1 MSSREYLRPAS
12 GSHPRTRDAAAHGHY
27 LCSHARH
34 RASTAIDPRDLGADR
49 PGRRLRAGAASVR
62 STMHEADDPLVVLAA
77 ARARFLAHERESAR
91 PALRAGRTE
100 LDERWPVSY
109 ALRFIVMVSIRSL
122 GRDHGRGELAARLAA
137 ARGRVLLAVAAAV
150 PGTVHPIRVLL
161 VGLDEG

>member
-12 GSHPRTRDAAAHGHY
+12 GSNPRTRDAAAHGHY

-62 STMHEADDPLVVLAA
+62 TAMHEADDPLVVLAA
-77 ARARFLAHERESAR
+77 ARARFLAQERESAR

-100 LDERWPVSY
+100 LDERWHVSY
-109 ALRFIVMVSIRSL
+109 ALRFILMVSIGL
-122 GRDHGRGELAARLAA
+122 WAVIMAA
-137 ARGRVLLAVAAAV
+137 ASWLL
-150 PGTVHPIRVLL
+150 G
-161 VGLDEG
+161 

>member
-77 ARARFLAHERESAR
+77 ARARFLAHERES
-91 PALRAGRTE
+91 
-100 LDERWPVSY
+100 
-109 ALRFIVMVSIRSL
+109 L
-122 GRDHGRGELAARLAA
+122 GPHCELA
-137 ARGRVLLAVAAAV
+137 GQSWMS
-150 PGTVHPIRVLL
+150 
-161 VGLDEG
+161 VGPYPMRSGSSSWSA